1 MEWHKDIKFNKR
13 LYRIKKADDGKHK
26 YVAWT
31 ASKMGDKYLLSAP
44 VRFGALG
51 MEHYKDKFKQYSQSD
66 HKDKKRLEN
75 FRSRFGSKYEKIKN
89 DPGSALFW
97 SWNYLW

>member
-1 MEWHKDIKFNKR
+1 MDWHKDLKINKVT
-13 LYRIKKADDGKHK
+13 YIVKKANDKKHK
-26 YVAWT
+26 YVVYIVDGGVER
-31 ASKMGDKYLLSAP
+31 SP

-66 HKDKKRLEN
+66 HKDKKRLDN
-75 FRSRFGSKYEKIKN
+75 FRSRFGSQYEKIKD
-89 DPGSALFW
+89 DPSSALFW

>member
-1 MEWHKDIKFNKR
+1 MEWHKNLKINNVS
-13 LYRIKKADDGKHK
+13 YRVKKANNGKHK
-26 YVAWT
+26 YVVYIV
-31 ASKMGDKYLLSAP
+31 DKGVERSP

-51 MEHYKDKFKQYSQSD
+51 MEHYKDKFKQYSQYD

-75 FRSRFGSKYEKIKN
+75 FRSRFGSQYEKIKD
-89 DPGSALFW
+89 DPSSALFW